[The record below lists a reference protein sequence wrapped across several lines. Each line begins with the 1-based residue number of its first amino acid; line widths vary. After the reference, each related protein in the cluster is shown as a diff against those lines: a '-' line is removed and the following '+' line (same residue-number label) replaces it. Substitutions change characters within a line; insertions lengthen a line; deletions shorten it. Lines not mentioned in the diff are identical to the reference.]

1 MTELAVA
8 IGAFLAAHMIPSVPG
23 LRDRL
28 IGAVGRG
35 PYMAGYSILSLVLLA
50 WVVVAALRADT
61 IPLWNP
67 APWQGWVPLLVM
79 PSALWLLFAGLASP
93 NPLSVTMRKTG
104 QPAPGGIVAV
114 TRHPVLWGFS
124 LWGLSHV
131 PPNGHLAALIL
142 FGGVALFGFLGM
154 RMLDRRSRRTLGP
167 RFDEFAAST
176 SIVPFA
182 AVLAGRARLDPPAL
196 FPAAVAALVVYTW
209 FLLHGHLWLIGRD
222 PLAGL

>member
-1 MTELAVA
+1 MIELAVA
-8 IGAFLAAHMIPSVPG
+8 IAAFLAAHMIPSVPG

-28 IGAVGRG
+28 VGLMGRG
-35 PYMAGYSILSLVLLA
+35 AYMAAYSILSLVLLG
-50 WVVVAALRADT
+50 WVVVAALRAER

-67 APWQGWVPLLVM
+67 APWQWWVPLLVM
-79 PSALWLLFAGLASP
+79 PLSLWLLLAGLTSP

-104 QPAPGGIVAV
+104 EPAPGGIVAV
-114 TRHPVLWGFS
+114 TRHPVLWGFA

-131 PPNGHLAALIL
+131 PPNGHLAGLVL

-167 RFDEFAAST
+167 RFDEVAAST

-196 FPAAVAALVVYTW
+196 LPAAAAAVVLSAW
-209 FLLHGHLWLIGRD
+209 FLLHGHAWLIGRD